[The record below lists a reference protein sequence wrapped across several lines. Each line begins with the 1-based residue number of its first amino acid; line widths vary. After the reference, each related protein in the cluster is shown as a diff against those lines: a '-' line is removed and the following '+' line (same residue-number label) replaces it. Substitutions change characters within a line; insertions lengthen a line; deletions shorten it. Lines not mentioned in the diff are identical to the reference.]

1 LLDENDNPETVD
13 QSKLPGAS
21 PLFSPRVGFNWDVT
35 GDRSTQVRGG
45 VGIFTGRIP
54 FVWIGNNISN
64 PGLNPN
70 LYPIVNPSI
79 SDPNNI
85 VTDNII
91 PTQDNSVLM
100 QSSDLNAMVDDFKWP
115 QNFTADLAIDQKLPG
130 DFLGTL
136 EVIYTKDINAIYI
149 RNANLG
155 KPQRYLKDGR
165 PYFGGSVADTNFTSG
180 GAYIIDN
187 NDLGNSLNITV
198 QLRKTFDFGLNT
210 SLSYAFLDAK
220 NALTSTEIAS
230 VLYSINPV
238 KGDPNKPELGYSQFG
253 QRHRIVG
260 GATYQ
265 HNWNE
270 NLATSFGLFFEVA
283 EGNLFTT
290 SGGNRYS
297 FVYAGDVNGDGQ
309 GGNDLIY
316 IPQSQ
321 SEINF
326 APITDENGNVIT
338 TPEQQWAAFNS
349 FIEQDKYLNENRG
362 KIAERNGL
370 VNPWYFNIDLRI
382 LQDFSFMLFKTKHTF
397 QLSFDILNFANL
409 LNSSWG
415 VRQVAD
421 SRATSPLQVVGQDAN
436 MNPILNFDTSLKKT
450 FVDDPSLFSRWQMQL
465 GIRYIFQ

>member
-1 LLDENDNPETVD
+1 MEQL
-13 QSKLPGAS
+13 
-21 PLFSPRVGFNWDVT
+21 
-35 GDRSTQVRGG
+35 
-45 VGIFTGRIP
+45 
-54 FVWIGNNISN
+54 
-64 PGLNPN
+64 
-70 LYPIVNPSI
+70 
-79 SDPNNI
+79 
-85 VTDNII
+85 
-91 PTQDNSVLM
+91 
-100 QSSDLNAMVDDFKWP
+100 
-115 QNFTADLAIDQKLPG
+115 
-130 DFLGTL
+130 
-136 EVIYTKDINAIYI
+136 
-149 RNANLG
+149 
-155 KPQRYLKDGR
+155 
-165 PYFGGSVADTNFTSG
+165 ADTNFTSG

-187 NDLGNSLNITV
+187 NDLGNSLNITA
-198 QLRKTFDFGLNT
+198 QLRKTFDFGLST
-210 SLSYAFLDAK
+210 SVSYSFLNAK
-220 NALTSTEIAS
+220 NAMTTTEIAS

-260 GATYQ
+260 GTTYQ

-316 IPQSQ
+316 IPNNE

-326 APITDENGNVIT
+326 QAYTDANGNTIS
-338 TPEQQWAAFNS
+338 PSQQWAAFNA
-349 FIEQDKYLNENRG
+349 FIEQDDYLKENRG

-382 LQDFSFMLFKTKHTF
+382 LQDFSFMISQTKHTF

-421 SRATSPLQVVGQDAN
+421 ARATSPLQVVGQDAN
-436 MNPILNFDTSLKKT
+436 LDPILNFDTSLKKT
-450 FVDDPSLFSRWQMQL
+450 FVDDPSLFSRWQMQF
-465 GIRYIFQ
+465 GIRYIFN

>member
-1 LLDENDNPETVD
+1 
-13 QSKLPGAS
+13 
-21 PLFSPRVGFNWDVT
+21 
-35 GDRSTQVRGG
+35 
-45 VGIFTGRIP
+45 
-54 FVWIGNNISN
+54 
-64 PGLNPN
+64 
-70 LYPIVNPSI
+70 
-79 SDPNNI
+79 
-85 VTDNII
+85 
-91 PTQDNSVLM
+91 M
-100 QSSDLNAMVDDFKWP
+100 QSSDLNAMVTDFKWP
-115 QNFTADLAIDQKLPG
+115 QNFTANLALDQKLFW
-130 DFLGTL
+130 DLLGTL

-155 KPQRYLKDGR
+155 KPQTTLKDGR
-165 PYFGGSVADTNFTSG
+165 PYFGTLADTSFTSG

-187 NDLGNSLNITV
+187 NDLGNSLNIVV
-198 QLRKTFDFGLNT
+198 QLRKNFDFGLNA
-210 SLSYAFLDAK
+210 SLSYSYLDAK

-253 QRHRIVG
+253 QRHRIIG

-265 HNWNE
+265 HNWSPNI
-270 NLATSFGLFFEVA
+270 ATSFGLFVEVA

-316 IPQSQ
+316 IPNNQ

-326 APITDENGNVIT
+326 QAYTDANGSTIS
-338 TPEQQWAAFNS
+338 PEQQWQAFDS
-349 FIEQDKYLNENRG
+349 FIRQDKYLSENRG

-382 LQDFSFMLFKTKHTF
+382 LQDFSFMVLNKEHTF
-397 QLSFDILNFANL
+397 QLSFDILNVANL

-415 VRQVAD
+415 VRKVAD
-421 SRATSPLQVVGQDAN
+421 SRATSPLQVVGQDASK
-436 MNPILNFDTSLKKT
+436 NPILNFDTSLKET
-450 FVDDPSLFSRWQMQL
+450 FVDDPGLFSRWQMQL
-465 GIRYIFQ
+465 GLRYMFK